1 MKKKLFSYII
11 RPFLF
16 FFFSL
21 FFEGRFLKGKFFDF
35 SFIGWKWAFRSLLFQ
50 KCLRINSQ
58 IPWPVSLGIAIDD
71 PKGILFDPDD
81 INNFQTFG
89 CYFANA
95 YGGKIT
101 IGKGT
106 MIAPNVGIITTN
118 HDLSDPDKH
127 QPPKDVIIGRKCWI
141 GMGAIILP
149 GVILADNIV
158 IGANSVVTK
167 SFLESNVV
175 LAGNPARILKKI

>member
-1 MKKKLFSYII
+1 MKKKLFSYMI

-35 SFIGWKWAFRSLLFQ
+35 SLIGWGWAFRSLLFQ
-50 KCLRINSQ
+50 KCFRINSR
-58 IPWPVSLGIAIDD
+58 IPWPVSLGVAID
-71 PKGILFDPDD
+71 DPDD

-89 CYFANA
+89 CYFSNA

-106 MIAPNVGIITTN
+106 MIAPNVGIIATN
-118 HDLSDPDKH
+118 HDLSDPDKQ
-127 QPPKDVIIGRKCWI
+127 QPPKDVIIGKKYWI
-141 GMGAIILP
+141 GMCAIILP
-149 GVILADNIV
+149 GVILSDNIV
-158 IGANSVVTK
+158 IGTDSFVTK
-167 SFLESNVV
+167 FFLESNVV
-175 LAGNPARILKKI
+175 IAGNPARILKKI